1 MKHLRIAG
9 FIFTA
14 LLAMPSLRAQE
25 PDAEGCRDHPMFN
38 RMPKF
43 YINECVNKEFD
54 AYKFI
59 VENSSEDRAKRT
71 TVEGKYYE
79 LSYRLNEGVPEPSAL
94 QIFRNFENALKQAHA
109 TIVAKVVETNN
120 SYSFITA
127 KGVGNGIE
135 TWVNVNASGP
145 EYQLVIVEKQL
156 MEQVIKA
163 DEMLKALNDSG
174 FIALNI
180 LFDTAKSTIKPESL
194 PLIDQIY
201 EMLQANP
208 ALKVSIEGHTDSTGT
223 PAGNKTLS
231 NARAKAVVAA
241 LVAKGIAQDRLSF
254 VGWGQ
259 DKPVADNRT
268 EEGKTKNRRV
278 EIVKK

>member
-79 LSYRLNEGVPEPSAL
+79 LSYRLN
-94 QIFRNFENALKQAHA
+94 
-109 TIVAKVVETNN
+109 
-120 SYSFITA
+120 
-127 KGVGNGIE
+127 
-135 TWVNVNASGP
+135 
-145 EYQLVIVEKQL
+145 
-156 MEQVIKA
+156 
-163 DEMLKALNDSG
+163 
-174 FIALNI
+174 
-180 LFDTAKSTIKPESL
+180 
-194 PLIDQIY
+194 
-201 EMLQANP
+201 
-208 ALKVSIEGHTDSTGT
+208 
-223 PAGNKTLS
+223 
-231 NARAKAVVAA
+231 
-241 LVAKGIAQDRLSF
+241 
-254 VGWGQ
+254 
-259 DKPVADNRT
+259 
-268 EEGKTKNRRV
+268 
-278 EIVKK
+278 